1 MEVIEMDDNA
11 KCFIKINKG
20 YYEEIT
26 YKELNKR
33 RKEDDSYKDKKF
45 IYIHKMLMEVS
56 QEEYIDYFQEIE
68 RNRYAEKILKKF
80 SDISIEQ
87 QQRVNE
93 DDEINDKDVVADPD
107 CNVEFEITRKTEIEQ
122 LKKALLELT
131 EDEYKIIK
139 ALFYDDKSL
148 RNYADKV
155 GKHYT
160 TIQYHRDKILE
171 KLREFLKF

>member
-1 MEVIEMDDNA
+1 MDDNA

>member
-26 YKELNKR
+26 YKELKERR
-33 RKEDDSYKDKKF
+33 RKDNTYKNKKF

-68 RNRYAEKILKKF
+68 RNRYAEKILKNF

-87 QQRVNE
+87 QKRVNE
-93 DDEINDKDVVADPD
+93 DA
-107 CNVEFEITRKTEIEQ
+107 Q
-122 LKKALLELT
+122 LLET
-131 EDEYKIIK
+131 AKDN
-139 ALFYDDKSL
+139 A
-148 RNYADKV
+148 KV
-155 GKHYT
+155 
-160 TIQYHRDKILE
+160 ILE
-171 KLREFLKF
+171 QFFEAWLKNYYSDYTLEVM

>member
-1 MEVIEMDDNA
+1 MEDNA

-26 YKELNKR
+26 YKELKERR
-33 RKEDDSYKDKKF
+33 RKDDTYKNKKF
-45 IYIHKMLMEVS
+45 IYIHKMLMEVT
-56 QEEYIDYFQEIE
+56 QDEYMDYFQEIE
-68 RNRYAEKILKKF
+68 RNRYAEKILKNF

-87 QQRVNE
+87 QKRVNE
-93 DDEINDKDVVADPD
+93 DDDMKTKDVVADPN
-107 CNVEFEITRKTEIEQ
+107 CNVEFEVTRKIEVEK
-122 LKKALLELT
+122 LKQALLELT

-160 TIQYHRDKILE
+160 TIQYHRDKIIE
-171 KLREFLKF
+171 KLREILKF

>member
-1 MEVIEMDDNA
+1 MDDNA

-26 YKELNKR
+26 YKELKERR
-33 RKEDDSYKDKKF
+33 RKDNTYKNKKF

-68 RNRYAEKILKKF
+68 RNRYAEKILKSL

-87 QQRVNE
+87 QKRVNE
-93 DDEINDKDVVADPD
+93 DDDMKTKDVVADPN
-107 CNVEFEITRKTEIEQ
+107 CNVEFEVTRKSEIEQ
-122 LKKALLELT
+122 LKNALLELT

-139 ALFYDDKSL
+139 ALFYEEETIRK
-148 RNYADKV
+148 YAEKIGIPYSTV
-155 GKHYT
+155 
-160 TIQYHRDKILE
+160 QYRKKQILN
-171 KLREFLKF
+171 KLKKFIKN

>member
-1 MEVIEMDDNA
+1 MKDNA

-33 RKEDDSYKDKKF
+33 REVDNTYKDKKF

-139 ALFYDDKSL
+139 ALFYKEKTI
-148 RNYADKV
+148 REYAKKL
-155 GKHYT
+155 GIPFT
-160 TIQYHRDKILE
+160 TLQSRKDKIIK
-171 KLREFLKF
+171 KLKKILKI